1 MAEKMDCIDLS
12 DSGSSSPIEDLQE
25 IAQGVDSIEISDDSE
40 EFLNVKANPGLN
52 PNSARKEIHIIEG
65 AEETELERILQKNEF
80 YKRLKKNREV
90 VENFDKPDG
99 SLLPKASTSKQE
111 DIQIIR
117 EFVEIEE
124 TELERI
130 LKKNEYYESLKKN
143 REFVENLDKPD
154 GSLLPK
160 PSTSKQEDIQIIGKK
175 RGCSMISTKPLEP
188 KSSQSVVQLTQ
199 TKRKINPGDI
209 FRKTYF
215 LGSDVQREKI
225 GNVTKKLHYYKALTC
240 LECDRTFHTRF
251 GLEMH
256 HGTRHP
262 NGQPFNQMTQ
272 FEEIDCAE
280 LSDD

>member
-1 MAEKMDCIDLS
+1 MAEKMDCIDVS
-12 DSGSSSPIEDLQE
+12 DSGSSSPNEDLQE

-65 AEETELERILQKNEF
+65 AEETELERILKKNEY
-80 YKRLKKNREV
+80 YKRLKKNRE
-90 VENFDKPDG
+90 NLDKPDG
-99 SLLPKASTSKQE
+99 SLLPKPSTSKQE

-117 EFVEIEE
+117 EFVEVEE

-130 LKKNEYYESLKKN
+130 LKKNEYYEKLKKN
-143 REFVENLDKPD
+143 RR
-154 GSLLPK
+154 SLLPK
-160 PSTSKQEDIQIIGKK
+160 LSTSKQEDIQIIGKK

-188 KSSQSVVQLTQ
+188 ESSQNVVQLTQ

-256 HGTRHP
+256 QGCIHP